1 MDDPLPSSGPFLSS
15 SNVAMLK
22 QIKFVVTADAG
33 CMHILKIEI
42 YGVMT
47 KLMQHRAHCNLGHV

>member
-47 KLMQHRAHCNLGHV
+47 KLMHASCSLQFG